1 MEHTGKNHI
10 AYLEV
15 LRLVACILVVGVHV
29 SAFNLEQVPVES
41 LNFKVMNGLD
51 CLSILGVPLFVMIS
65 GALFLAPS
73 YEVTVKKFYTRKT
86 PKIVFLYFFWLLFYN
101 VVNFLENGTVW
112 NFTNVK
118 KQIVLET
125 LLGKGMYHMWY
136 LPMLAVLYLLT
147 PFLKSF
153 AADRKKCMLFCALG
167 FGYSILLPTAL
178 KFEFPYR
185 TIVESLYNQFDCS
198 FFGGYVTYYVLGHVL
213 HEYVPKL
220 SAPKKAALGLGGVT
234 AMAIEIAVCNA
245 WSVKTGI
252 MSTILNT
259 PFSVTAF
266 IGAVAIFL
274 LLRDGVSG
282 RKQQELPDKAS
293 RKQTSDSERL
303 PDGKIPASNVQSSGS
318 EQPAGS
324 RGTKICGK
332 LAGLTLGIY
341 LIHPLFLRIYGWLGG
356 TTLFAPA
363 VIAVPM
369 IIVLITLVSGAAVYV
384 LSKIPVVKKIVGR

>member
-1 MEHTGKNHI
+1 MQTGTTAGNTEESNGKPSNKLTTYEKGQIMEHTEKKHI

-73 YEVTVKKFYTRKT
+73 YEVTVKKFYTRKI
-86 PKIVFLYFFWLLFYN
+86 PRIVFLYFFWLLFYN

-118 KQIVLET
+118 KQIVLES

-153 AADRKKCMLFCALG
+153 AADRKKCLLFCALG
-167 FGYSILLPTAL
+167 FAYSILLPTAL

-220 SAPKKAALGLGGVT
+220 SAQKKAALGLGGVI
-234 AMAIEIAVCNA
+234 AMGIEIAVCNA

-266 IGAVAIFL
+266 IGAAAIFL

-282 RKQQELPDKAS
+282 RRQEELS
-293 RKQTSDSERL
+293 
-303 PDGKIPASNVQSSGS
+303 
-318 EQPAGS
+318 
-324 RGTKICGK
+324 GK

-363 VIAVPM
+363 AIAVPL
-369 IIVLITLVSGAAVYV
+369 IIVLITLISGAAVYA

>member
-1 MEHTGKNHI
+1 MQTGTTAGNTEESNGKPSNKLTTYEKGQIMEHTEKNHI

-73 YEVTVKKFYTRKT
+73 YEVTVKKFYTRKI
-86 PKIVFLYFFWLLFYN
+86 PRIVFLYFFWLLFYN

-118 KQIVLET
+118 KQIVLES

-167 FGYSILLPTAL
+167 FAYSILLPTAL

-220 SAPKKAALGLGGVT
+220 SAQKKAALGLGGVI
-234 AMAIEIAVCNA
+234 AMGIEIAVCNA

-252 MSTILNT
+252 MSSILNT

-282 RKQQELPDKAS
+282 RRQEELS
-293 RKQTSDSERL
+293 
-303 PDGKIPASNVQSSGS
+303 
-318 EQPAGS
+318 
-324 RGTKICGK
+324 GK

-363 VIAVPM
+363 AIAVPL
-369 IIVLITLVSGAAVYV
+369 IVVLITLISGAAVYV

>member
-1 MEHTGKNHI
+1 
-10 AYLEV
+10 
-15 LRLVACILVVGVHV
+15 
-29 SAFNLEQVPVES
+29 
-41 LNFKVMNGLD
+41 
-51 CLSILGVPLFVMIS
+51 
-65 GALFLAPS
+65 
-73 YEVTVKKFYTRKT
+73 
-86 PKIVFLYFFWLLFYN
+86 
-101 VVNFLENGTVW
+101 
-112 NFTNVK
+112 
-118 KQIVLET
+118 
-125 LLGKGMYHMWY
+125 
-136 LPMLAVLYLLT
+136 
-147 PFLKSF
+147 
-153 AADRKKCMLFCALG
+153 MLFCTLG

-198 FFGGYVTYYVLGHVL
+198 FFGDYVTYYVLGHVL

-266 IGAVAIFL
+266 IGAAAIFL

-282 RKQQELPDKAS
+282 
-293 RKQTSDSERL
+293 
-303 PDGKIPASNVQSSGS
+303 S
-318 EQPAGS
+318 EQPDGS
-324 RGTKICGK
+324 RRIKICGK

-356 TTLFAPA
+356 TTLFAPV
-363 VIAVPM
+363 VIAVPL
-369 IIVLITLVSGAAVYV
+369 IIALITLVSGAAVYV
-384 LSKIPVVKKIVGR
+384 LSKVPVVRKIVGK

>member
-1 MEHTGKNHI
+1 MQTGTTAGNTEESNGKPSNKLTTYEKGQIMEHTEKKHI

-73 YEVTVKKFYTRKT
+73 YEVTVKKFYTRKILR
-86 PKIVFLYFFWLLFYN
+86 IVFLYFFWLLFYN

-118 KQIVLET
+118 KQIVLES

-167 FGYSILLPTAL
+167 FVYSILLPTAL

-198 FFGGYVTYYVLGHVL
+198 FFGGYVTYYVLGHAL

-220 SAPKKAALGLGGVT
+220 SAQKKAALGLGGVI
-234 AMAIEIAVCNA
+234 AMGIEIAVCNV

-266 IGAVAIFL
+266 IGAAAIFL
-274 LLRDGVSG
+274 LLRDGVPG
-282 RKQQELPDKAS
+282 RKQEEL
-293 RKQTSDSERL
+293 
-303 PDGKIPASNVQSSGS
+303 SG
-318 EQPAGS
+318 
-324 RGTKICGK
+324 R

-363 VIAVPM
+363 AIAVPL
-369 IIVLITLVSGAAVYV
+369 IIVLITLISGAAVYA

>member
-1 MEHTGKNHI
+1 MQTGTTAGNTEESNGKPSNKLTTYEKGQIMEHTGKKHI

-73 YEVTVKKFYTRKT
+73 YEITVKKFYTRKI
-86 PKIVFLYFFWLLFYN
+86 PRIVFLYFFWLLFYN

-118 KQIVLET
+118 KQIVLES

-153 AADRKKCMLFCALG
+153 AADRKKCLLFCALG
-167 FGYSILLPTAL
+167 FAYSILLPTAL

-220 SAPKKAALGLGGVT
+220 SAQKKAALGLGGVI
-234 AMAIEIAVCNA
+234 AMGIEIAVCNA

-266 IGAVAIFL
+266 IGAAAIFL

-282 RKQQELPDKAS
+282 RKQEELS
-293 RKQTSDSERL
+293 
-303 PDGKIPASNVQSSGS
+303 
-318 EQPAGS
+318 
-324 RGTKICGK
+324 GK

-363 VIAVPM
+363 AIAVPL
-369 IIVLITLVSGAAVYV
+369 IVVLITLISGAAVYV

>member
-1 MEHTGKNHI
+1 MQTGTTAGNTEESNGKPSNKLTTYEKGQIMEHTEKKHI

-73 YEVTVKKFYTRKT
+73 YEITVKKFYTRKI
-86 PKIVFLYFFWLLFYN
+86 PRIVFLYFFWLLFYN

-118 KQIVLET
+118 KQIVLES

-153 AADRKKCMLFCALG
+153 AADKKKCMLFCALG

-198 FFGGYVTYYVLGHVL
+198 FFGGYVTYYVLGHAL

-220 SAPKKAALGLGGVT
+220 SAQKKVALGLGGVI
-234 AMAIEIAVCNA
+234 AMGIEIAVCNA

-266 IGAVAIFL
+266 IGAAAIFL

-282 RKQQELPDKAS
+282 RKQEELS
-293 RKQTSDSERL
+293 
-303 PDGKIPASNVQSSGS
+303 
-318 EQPAGS
+318 
-324 RGTKICGK
+324 GK

-363 VIAVPM
+363 AIAVPL

>member
-1 MEHTGKNHI
+1 
-10 AYLEV
+10 
-15 LRLVACILVVGVHV
+15 
-29 SAFNLEQVPVES
+29 
-41 LNFKVMNGLD
+41 
-51 CLSILGVPLFVMIS
+51 
-65 GALFLAPS
+65 
-73 YEVTVKKFYTRKT
+73 
-86 PKIVFLYFFWLLFYN
+86 
-101 VVNFLENGTVW
+101 
-112 NFTNVK
+112 
-118 KQIVLET
+118 
-125 LLGKGMYHMWY
+125 MWY

-153 AADRKKCMLFCALG
+153 AADRKKCLLFCALG
-167 FGYSILLPTAL
+167 FAYSILLPTAL

-198 FFGGYVTYYVLGHVL
+198 FFGGYVTYYVLGHAL

-220 SAPKKAALGLGGVT
+220 SAQKKVALGLGGVI
-234 AMAIEIAVCNA
+234 AMGIEIAVCNA

-266 IGAVAIFL
+266 IGAAAIFL

-282 RKQQELPDKAS
+282 RKHEEL
-293 RKQTSDSERL
+293 
-303 PDGKIPASNVQSSGS
+303 SG
-318 EQPAGS
+318 
-324 RGTKICGK
+324 R

-363 VIAVPM
+363 AIAVPL
-369 IIVLITLVSGAAVYV
+369 IIVLITLISGAAVYV
-384 LSKIPVVKKIVGR
+384 LSKIPVVKKIMGR

>member
-1 MEHTGKNHI
+1 MQTGTTAGNTEESNGKPSNKLTTYEKGQIMEHTGKKHI

-73 YEVTVKKFYTRKT
+73 YEVTVKKFYTRKI
-86 PKIVFLYFFWLLFYN
+86 PRIVFLYFFWLLFYN

-118 KQIVLET
+118 KQIVLES

-167 FGYSILLPTAL
+167 FAYSILLPTAL

-198 FFGGYVTYYVLGHVL
+198 LFGGYVTYYVLGHAL

-220 SAPKKAALGLGGVT
+220 SAQKKAALGLGGVI
-234 AMAIEIAVCNA
+234 AMGIEIAVCNA

-266 IGAVAIFL
+266 IGAAAIFL

-282 RKQQELPDKAS
+282 RKQEEL
-293 RKQTSDSERL
+293 
-303 PDGKIPASNVQSSGS
+303 SG
-318 EQPAGS
+318 
-324 RGTKICGK
+324 R

-363 VIAVPM
+363 AIAVPL
-369 IIVLITLVSGAAVYV
+369 IVVLITLVSGAAVYV

>member
-1 MEHTGKNHI
+1 MKRLSGNSFRKLPQQKVKSNKLTTYEKGQIMEHTGKNHI

-65 GALFLAPS
+65 GALFLALS
-73 YEVTVKKFYTRKT
+73 YEVTVKKFYTRKI
-86 PKIVFLYFFWLLFYN
+86 PRIVFLYFFWLLFYN

-118 KQIVLET
+118 KQIVLEA

-153 AADRKKCMLFCALG
+153 AANRKKCMLFCALG

-282 RKQQELPDKAS
+282 RK
-293 RKQTSDSERL
+293 
-303 PDGKIPASNVQSSGS
+303 
-318 EQPAGS
+318 
-324 RGTKICGK
+324 TKISGK

-363 VIAVPM
+363 VIAVPL

-384 LSKIPVVKKIVGR
+384 LSKIPMVRKIVGK

>member
-1 MEHTGKNHI
+1 MQTGTTAGNTEESNGKPSNKLTTYEKGQIMEHTEKKHI

-73 YEVTVKKFYTRKT
+73 YEITVKKFYTRKI
-86 PKIVFLYFFWLLFYN
+86 PRIVFLYFFWLLFYN

-118 KQIVLET
+118 KQIVLES

-153 AADRKKCMLFCALG
+153 AAEKKKCMLFCVLG

-220 SAPKKAALGLGGVT
+220 SAQKKAALGLGGVI
-234 AMAIEIAVCNA
+234 AMGIEIAVCNV
-245 WSVKTGI
+245 WSVKTGV
-252 MSTILNT
+252 MSTVLNT

-266 IGAVAIFL
+266 IGAAAIFL

-282 RKQQELPDKAS
+282 RKQEELS
-293 RKQTSDSERL
+293 
-303 PDGKIPASNVQSSGS
+303 
-318 EQPAGS
+318 
-324 RGTKICGK
+324 GK

-363 VIAVPM
+363 AIAVPL

>member
-1 MEHTGKNHI
+1 MQTGTTAGNTEESNGKPSNKLTTYEKGQIMEHTGKKHI

-73 YEVTVKKFYTRKT
+73 YEVTVKKFYTRKI
-86 PKIVFLYFFWLLFYN
+86 PRIVFLYFFWLLFYN

-118 KQIVLET
+118 KQIVLES

-153 AADRKKCMLFCALG
+153 AADRKKCLLFCALG
-167 FGYSILLPTAL
+167 FAYSILLPTAL

-198 FFGGYVTYYVLGHVL
+198 FFGGYVTYYVLGHAL

-220 SAPKKAALGLGGVT
+220 SAQKKVALGLGGVI
-234 AMAIEIAVCNA
+234 AMGIEIAVCNA

-266 IGAVAIFL
+266 IGAAAIFL

-282 RKQQELPDKAS
+282 RKQKELS
-293 RKQTSDSERL
+293 
-303 PDGKIPASNVQSSGS
+303 
-318 EQPAGS
+318 
-324 RGTKICGK
+324 GK

-363 VIAVPM
+363 AIAVPL
-369 IIVLITLVSGAAVYV
+369 IIVLITLISGAAVYA

>member
-1 MEHTGKNHI
+1 MQTGTTAGNTEESNGKPSNKLTTYEKGQIMEHTEKKHI

-73 YEVTVKKFYTRKT
+73 YEVTVKKFYTKKIPR
-86 PKIVFLYFFWLLFYN
+86 IVFLYFFWLLFYN

-118 KQIVLET
+118 KQIVLES

-167 FGYSILLPTAL
+167 FAYSILLPTAL

-220 SAPKKAALGLGGVT
+220 SAQKKAALGLGGVI
-234 AMAIEIAVCNA
+234 AMGIEIAVCNA

-252 MSTILNT
+252 MSTVLNT

-266 IGAVAIFL
+266 IGAAAIFL

-282 RKQQELPDKAS
+282 RKQEELS
-293 RKQTSDSERL
+293 GRL
-303 PDGKIPASNVQSSGS
+303 V
-318 EQPAGS
+318 
-324 RGTKICGK
+324 
-332 LAGLTLGIY
+332 GLTLGIY

-363 VIAVPM
+363 AIAVPL
-369 IIVLITLVSGAAVYV
+369 IIVLITLISGAAVYA

>member
-1 MEHTGKNHI
+1 MQTGTTAGNTEESNGKPSNKLTTYEKGQIMEHTEKKHI

-73 YEVTVKKFYTRKT
+73 YEITVKKFYTRKI
-86 PKIVFLYFFWLLFYN
+86 PRIVFLYFFWLLFYN

-118 KQIVLET
+118 KQIVLES

-153 AADRKKCMLFCALG
+153 AADRKKCMLFCTLG

-220 SAPKKAALGLGGVT
+220 SAQKKAALGLGGVI
-234 AMAIEIAVCNA
+234 AMGIEIAVCNA
-245 WSVKTGI
+245 WSMKTGI

-266 IGAVAIFL
+266 IGAAAIFL

-282 RKQQELPDKAS
+282 RKQEELS
-293 RKQTSDSERL
+293 GRL
-303 PDGKIPASNVQSSGS
+303 
-318 EQPAGS
+318 
-324 RGTKICGK
+324 T
-332 LAGLTLGIY
+332 GLTLGIY

-363 VIAVPM
+363 AIAVPL
-369 IIVLITLVSGAAVYV
+369 IIVLITLISGAAVYV

>member
-1 MEHTGKNHI
+1 MQTGTTAGNTEESNGKPSNKLTTYEKGQIMEHTEKKHI

-73 YEVTVKKFYTRKT
+73 YEVTVKKFYTRKI
-86 PKIVFLYFFWLLFYN
+86 PRIVFLYFFWLLFYN

-118 KQIVLET
+118 KQIVLES

-167 FGYSILLPTAL
+167 FAYSILLPTAL

-198 FFGGYVTYYVLGHVL
+198 FFGGYVTYYVLGHAL

-220 SAPKKAALGLGGVT
+220 SAQKKAALGLGGVI
-234 AMAIEIAVCNA
+234 AMGIEIAVCNA

-266 IGAVAIFL
+266 IGAAAIFL

-282 RKQQELPDKAS
+282 RKQEEL
-293 RKQTSDSERL
+293 
-303 PDGKIPASNVQSSGS
+303 SG
-318 EQPAGS
+318 
-324 RGTKICGK
+324 R

-363 VIAVPM
+363 AIAVPL
-369 IIVLITLVSGAAVYV
+369 IVVLITLVSGAAVYA

>member
-1 MEHTGKNHI
+1 MQTGTTAGNTEESNGKPSNKLTTYEKGQIMEHTEKKHI

-73 YEVTVKKFYTRKT
+73 YEVTVKKFYTRKI
-86 PKIVFLYFFWLLFYN
+86 PRIVFLYFFWLLFYN

-118 KQIVLET
+118 KQIVLES

-153 AADRKKCMLFCALG
+153 AADRKKCLLFCALG
-167 FGYSILLPTAL
+167 FAYSILLPTAL

-198 FFGGYVTYYVLGHVL
+198 FFGGYVTYYVLGHAL

-220 SAPKKAALGLGGVT
+220 SAQKKAALGLGGVI
-234 AMAIEIAVCNA
+234 AMGIEIAVCNA

-266 IGAVAIFL
+266 IGAAAIFL

-282 RKQQELPDKAS
+282 RKQEEL
-293 RKQTSDSERL
+293 
-303 PDGKIPASNVQSSGS
+303 SG
-318 EQPAGS
+318 
-324 RGTKICGK
+324 R

-363 VIAVPM
+363 AIAVPL
-369 IIVLITLVSGAAVYV
+369 IIVLITLVSGAAVYA

>member
-1 MEHTGKNHI
+1 MQTGTTAGNTEESNGKPSNKLTTYEKGQIMEHTGKKHI

-73 YEVTVKKFYTRKT
+73 YEITVKKFYTRKI
-86 PKIVFLYFFWLLFYN
+86 PRIVFLYFFWLLFYN

-118 KQIVLET
+118 KQIVLES

-153 AADRKKCMLFCALG
+153 AADRKKCLLFCALG
-167 FGYSILLPTAL
+167 FAYSILLPTAL

-198 FFGGYVTYYVLGHVL
+198 FFGGYVTYYVLGHAL

-220 SAPKKAALGLGGVT
+220 SAQKKAALGLGGVI
-234 AMAIEIAVCNA
+234 AMGIEIAVCNA

-266 IGAVAIFL
+266 IGAAAIFL

-282 RKQQELPDKAS
+282 RKQEELS
-293 RKQTSDSERL
+293 
-303 PDGKIPASNVQSSGS
+303 
-318 EQPAGS
+318 
-324 RGTKICGK
+324 GK

-363 VIAVPM
+363 AIAVPL
-369 IIVLITLVSGAAVYV
+369 IIVLITLISGAAVYA

>member
-1 MEHTGKNHI
+1 MQTGTTAGNTEESNGKPSNKLTTYEKGQIMEHTEKKHI

-65 GALFLAPS
+65 GALFLASS
-73 YEVTVKKFYTRKT
+73 YEITVKKFYTRKI
-86 PKIVFLYFFWLLFYN
+86 PRIIFLYFFWLLFYN

-118 KQIVLET
+118 KQIVLES

-153 AADRKKCMLFCALG
+153 AADRKKCLLFCALG
-167 FGYSILLPTAL
+167 FAYSILLPTAL

-198 FFGGYVTYYVLGHVL
+198 FFGGYVTYYVLGHAL

-220 SAPKKAALGLGGVT
+220 SAQKKVALGLGGVI
-234 AMAIEIAVCNA
+234 AMGIEIAVCNA

-266 IGAVAIFL
+266 IGAAAIFL

-282 RKQQELPDKAS
+282 RKQKELS
-293 RKQTSDSERL
+293 
-303 PDGKIPASNVQSSGS
+303 
-318 EQPAGS
+318 
-324 RGTKICGK
+324 GK

-363 VIAVPM
+363 AIAVPL
-369 IIVLITLVSGAAVYV
+369 IIVLITLISGAAVYA